1 MSEVNIPWS
10 EKEILAGQS
19 ETLTIGPF
27 KRSINLHRLL
37 IMPSEDHILVQVSM
51 DGEPLQGS
59 KASDFGGAF
68 GTKIQ
73 AVRGKTLKIVA
84 TNESSLPVLFKV
96 AMFASLSVERED
108 LCLDAPESNKEE

>member
-1 MSEVNIPWS
+1 MNEVNIPWS
-10 EKEILAGQS
+10 KKEIPAGQS

-37 IMPSEDHILVQVSM
+37 MMPSDDYILVQISM

-59 KASDFGGAF
+59 RASDFGGAF
-68 GTKIQ
+68 GAKVQ
-73 AVRGKTLKIVA
+73 AVRGKTLTIRA
-84 TNESSLPVLFKV
+84 TNESSLPVLFKI

-108 LCLDAPESNKEE
+108 LCSDLPETQKE